1 MITNIFLS
9 FFEISVSISLII
21 AVLLLLKS
29 FLNKRYDA
37 KWLYLIWIFIALR
50 LLVPF
55 SGNNGQSV
63 IDMLLKIKSQIV
75 LNSEIVYTDTS
86 TEVTTATRRVIV
98 EIPEQMTTPI
108 AMQSEKSNF
117 NITLLDIVALIWML
131 GSLVLI
137 SMHLISYFHYK
148 RQVMKKGTIIKDTRI
163 LYQMYKL
170 KRELNIKC
178 TIHAVEFSEADSPM
192 IIGFLKPVLV
202 LPKTQYSSEELFFI
216 LKHELVHLKRGDVY
230 LKLLFVAAN
239 AVHWFNP
246 IIWIMQKE
254 AAVDMELSCDEKVTQ
269 GTDYTVRKAYTETLL
284 STLHKRCENKTALST
299 QFYGGTQIMKKRF
312 RNIFLSNGKK
322 NGIFILICAVIL
334 TISFGT
340 LVGCSMTKDNTAD
353 ISDRSEDDN
362 QPKQIQSDINAA
374 IDRDII
380 ENTDISTASENMAE
394 KIISLPIMIEG
405 EKVYLSG
412 TLFEG
417 EGYSI
422 YLTDEEWYQYA
433 PDAWL
438 YTVGG
443 QDVLNGQ
450 VQFWI
455 THFEDKSVNQVKE
468 ELAEDGY
475 TSEGSIISKQ
485 ENEVI
490 YNVKLNEYKNDVWA
504 VFYCYPI
511 GTEEG
516 WGTLLPLIADT
527 FAVSADDVQI
537 NENGSAGADTSI
549 ENTDNQKL
557 RSIID
562 EFATYYF
569 DGDSDALQKF
579 LTSPYEWDIETY
591 DGTGTVSDFTIKGLP
606 DEGERNVNNNLEVWL
621 EFMDSNEDSYTY
633 LTFSFVKQNGEW
645 KIQSYFLE
653 K

>member
-9 FFEISVSISLII
+9 FFEISVSISLVVV
-21 AVLLLLKS
+21 VLLLLKS
-29 FLNKRYDA
+29 FLNKRYAA

-55 SGNNGQSV
+55 SGSNGQSA
-63 IDMLLKIKSQIV
+63 IDMLLKIKNQIIF
-75 LNSEIVYTDTS
+75 NTENVYTDAS
-86 TEVTTATRRVIV
+86 TEVITATRRVIV

-117 NITLLDIVALIWML
+117 SITLLDIVALIWMF

-137 SMHLISYFHYK
+137 SMHLISYFLYK

-163 LYQMYKL
+163 LYQMHKL

-178 TIHAVEFSEADSPM
+178 TIHVLEFSEADSPM
-192 IIGFLKPVLV
+192 IIGFLKPILV

-230 LKLLFVAAN
+230 LKLLFVAVN

-246 IIWIMQKE
+246 LIWIMQKE
-254 AAVDMELSCDEKVTQ
+254 AVVGMELSCDEKVTQ
-269 GTDYTVRKAYTETLL
+269 GTDYTVRKAYTETLF
-284 STLHKRCENKTALST
+284 STLHKRCANKTALST

-312 RNIFLSNGKK
+312 KNILLGNRKK
-322 NGIFILICAVIL
+322 NGIFILIYSVIL

-340 LVGCSMTKDNTAD
+340 LVGCSMTKDDTAD
-353 ISDRSEDDN
+353 VSDRSENDN
-362 QPKQIQSDINAA
+362 QSIQIQFENNATTNTN
-374 IDRDII
+374 IL
-380 ENTDISTASENMAE
+380 ENTDVSVASENMAE
-394 KIISLPIMIEG
+394 KIISLPTMIEG

-422 YLTDEEWYQYA
+422 YLTDNGWYQYA

-443 QDVLNGQ
+443 QDVLDGQ

-455 THFEDKSVNQVKE
+455 THFEDKSLNQVKE
-468 ELAEDGY
+468 ELADDGY
-475 TSEGSIISKQ
+475 ISEDSRIFKQ

-490 YNVKLNEYKNDVWA
+490 YNVKLNEFKNDIWA

-527 FAVSADDVQI
+527 FAK
-537 NENGSAGADTSI
+537 TSQ
-549 ENTDNQKL
+549 D
-557 RSIID
+557 
-562 EFATYYF
+562 
-569 DGDSDALQKF
+569 
-579 LTSPYEWDIETY
+579 
-591 DGTGTVSDFTIKGLP
+591 
-606 DEGERNVNNNLEVWL
+606 
-621 EFMDSNEDSYTY
+621 
-633 LTFSFVKQNGEW
+633 
-645 KIQSYFLE
+645 
-653 K
+653 

>member
-9 FFEISVSISLII
+9 FFEISVSISLVVV
-21 AVLLLLKS
+21 VLLLLKS

-55 SGNNGQSV
+55 NGSNGQSV
-63 IDMLLKIKSQIV
+63 IDTLLKIKSQIV
-75 LNSEIVYTDTS
+75 FNSENVYTDTS
-86 TEVTTATRRVIV
+86 TEVTTATRHVIV
-98 EIPEQMTTPI
+98 EIPEQMTIPI
-108 AMQSEKSNF
+108 VTQSEKINF
-117 NITLLDIVALIWML
+117 CITLLDIVAFTWML

-148 RQVMKKGTIIKDTRI
+148 RQVMKKGTIIKDNRI

-202 LPKTQYSSEELFFI
+202 LPKTQYNSEELFFI

-239 AVHWFNP
+239 AVHWLNP
-246 IIWIMQKE
+246 LIWIMQKE
-254 AAVDMELSCDEKVTQ
+254 AVVDMELSCDEKVTQ

-284 STLHKRCENKTALST
+284 STLHKRCSNKTALST

-312 RNIFLSNGKK
+312 KNILLVNEKK
-322 NGIFILICAVIL
+322 NGISILICAVIL
-334 TISFGT
+334 TISLGT

-353 ISDRSEDDN
+353 VPDRSENDN
-362 QPKQIQSDINAA
+362 QSIQIQSNNNTDIDKN
-374 IDRDII
+374 IL
-380 ENTDISTASENMAE
+380 ENTDVSVDSENMAE

-422 YLTDEEWYQYA
+422 YLTDEEWHQYA

-443 QDVLNGQ
+443 QDVLDGQ

-468 ELAEDGY
+468 ELADDGY
-475 TSEGSIISKQ
+475 ISEGSIIFKQ

-504 VFYCYPI
+504 VFYCYPN

-527 FAVSADDVQI
+527 FAVSEDDV
-537 NENGSAGADTSI
+537 
-549 ENTDNQKL
+549 
-557 RSIID
+557 
-562 EFATYYF
+562 
-569 DGDSDALQKF
+569 
-579 LTSPYEWDIETY
+579 
-591 DGTGTVSDFTIKGLP
+591 
-606 DEGERNVNNNLEVWL
+606 
-621 EFMDSNEDSYTY
+621 
-633 LTFSFVKQNGEW
+633 
-645 KIQSYFLE
+645 
-653 K
+653 

>member
-29 FLNKRYDA
+29 FLNKRYDV

-50 LLVPF
+50 LLVPL
-55 SGNNGQSV
+55 SGSNGHSV
-63 IDMLLKIKSQIV
+63 INMLSKIKNQIAF
-75 LNSEIVYTDTS
+75 NSEKEYTDTS
-86 TEVTTATRRVIV
+86 TDVTAATRRVII

-117 NITLLDIVALIWML
+117 CITLLDIVAFTWML

-148 RQVMKKGTIIKDTRI
+148 KQVMKKGTIIKDTRI

-254 AAVDMELSCDEKVTQ
+254 AVVDMELSCDEKVTQ

-284 STLHKRCENKTALST
+284 STLHKRCVNKTALST

-312 RNIFLSNGKK
+312 KNILLGNGKK
-322 NGIFILICAVIL
+322 NGISILICAVIL
-334 TISFGT
+334 TISLGT

-353 ISDRSEDDN
+353 VSDRSEDDN
-362 QPKQIQSDINAA
+362 QPKQIQSDN
-374 IDRDII
+374 
-380 ENTDISTASENMAE
+380 NTTDKSILESTDVSAASENMAE

-422 YLTDEEWYQYA
+422 YLTDNEWQQYA

-438 YTVGG
+438 YTIAG

-468 ELAEDGY
+468 ELADDGY

-527 FAVSADDVQI
+527 FAVSADDV
-537 NENGSAGADTSI
+537 
-549 ENTDNQKL
+549 
-557 RSIID
+557 
-562 EFATYYF
+562 
-569 DGDSDALQKF
+569 
-579 LTSPYEWDIETY
+579 
-591 DGTGTVSDFTIKGLP
+591 
-606 DEGERNVNNNLEVWL
+606 
-621 EFMDSNEDSYTY
+621 
-633 LTFSFVKQNGEW
+633 
-645 KIQSYFLE
+645 
-653 K
+653 